1 MTLRSR
7 RQAWHSPP
15 ITMIEGS
22 TANHVFKI
30 SELARVIAGQLAL
43 ISQKSAVGL
52 AYTCRDLEG
61 PVLSTLW
68 EKQCSFENLMKVLP
82 EGSWNYEDPGA
93 GRFAT
98 SVCGLD
104 HSFEESDS

>member
-1 MTLRSR
+1 
-7 RQAWHSPP
+7 
-15 ITMIEGS
+15 MIGGS
-22 TANHVFKI
+22 TANRVFKI

-43 ISQKSAVGL
+43 VSRKSAVGL
-52 AYTCRDLEG
+52 ACTCRDLEG

-82 EGSWNYEDPGA
+82 EGNWDCGDPEA
-93 GRFAT
+93 GGFAA

-104 HSFEESDS
+104 HSFEKSDS